1 MRVQIPRAQPLELPR
16 ARLVCD
22 ASPHGRILRSAGT
35 ALRLLNDLRTLP
47 LDEVR
52 DHHLYEC
59 RHSFEALWH
68 ELERCR
74 LI

>member
-1 MRVQIPRAQPLELPR
+1 
-16 ARLVCD
+16 
-22 ASPHGRILRSAGT
+22 
-35 ALRLLNDLRTLP
+35 LRLLNDLHTLP